1 MKKILIFLSLIVFSF
16 NYSQNIVSG
25 TVTDETGVPLPGATV
40 LAIESGANTI
50 TDFDGNYSISAE
62 MGTTLEF
69 RFIGYA
75 VTTISVSGTSLDLS
89 LSPDNALDEVIV
101 TALGVSR
108 DKKSLGY
115 SVQGVDGDDVSD
127 VKSMNALESLSGE
140 VSGLDISS
148 YNTMGG
154 SANVIIRGYS
164 SLTGSNQALFI
175 VDGTPINNDIVNSN
189 TTGRGGFDY
198 GNAAMDI
205 NPDDIETVSVLK
217 GSAATALYG
226 SRASNGVILITTKKG
241 KSQEGL
247 GISINSSVM
256 VGSIDN
262 ETMPVYQTEY
272 GAGYGPFYYG
282 PGGRYDLWGDN
293 LSVLTGEDASYGPL
307 MEGQMVHHWFNMIPE
322 WGDYKGMA
330 PYQDPGTTAHDFFK
344 NSLTTTNS
352 VSFSGGD
359 DDSSFRLSYTNAS
372 MEGIMEN
379 ATIERNTF
387 NLSGSKNFGDLDVSA
402 GITYTKTEGVG
413 RYGTGYDNRNV
424 FQGFRQWWITATDI
438 LQQKQVYEETGKNYS
453 WNMYGPGARSFD
465 EVPNTKPHYFD
476 NPYWM
481 RHNTYN
487 TDVRNRYFG
496 NLNLDY
502 ELTDE
507 ISILGRVGFDQY
519 DEIREERIN
528 VGSVDVSS
536 YSFTNR
542 IISEFNYDLIL
553 SFNTDITEDLNL
565 DAIVGWNL
573 RVNQWDIV
581 GASTNGGLNFPN
593 IYSLDNSVNPLTSDN
608 TSNYDATKKVDGIYA
623 RASFGYQNTYY
634 LEGTFRRDR
643 SSTLPIANNTY
654 TYPSVSG
661 SVILSNLIDASW
673 LSFAKLRANFAQVGN
688 DVGPYRT
695 LTSYIINAGFGGQAS
710 STNPSTF
717 NNSNLVAEKTDE
729 TEFGI
734 EVDLFNSRVGLDISV
749 YDKTTEDLI
758 TPVNISGASGA
769 TANFING
776 GSIENKGVELI
787 LRLVPVKTDDF
798 SWNLNFNYAKNKS
811 KVLSLASGLEFL
823 QLASVQ
829 GGVSIGGK
837 PGEPYGVI
845 RGKDHIYVDGQP
857 MVYTTA
863 DAPSGS
869 YVGVYAR
876 TSSTDNILGDINP
889 DWTGGIKNTL
899 RYKNLKASF
908 LIDIQQGGDFFS
920 LDTYYGFATGI
931 YDRSVGLN
939 ELGNPIRNSIADGG
953 GVILP
958 GVNADGSPNQTRG
971 RTDWYA
977 NPYGYS
983 RGNNKMHVYD
993 ASFVKLREVSIGYDF
1008 SGDIVSSTPFTS
1020 ASVSIIGRNLWII
1033 SKNSPYTDPEAGLSA
1048 GNVQGNQ
1055 SGAYPSIKEVGV
1067 NVKLEF

>member
-1 MKKILIFLSLIVFSF
+1 MKKTCIFLFLIVFGF
-16 NYSQNIVSG
+16 GYSQNVVSG
-25 TVTDETGVPLPGATV
+25 TVTDDTGVPLPGATV
-40 LAIESGANTI
+40 LAIETGANTI

-62 MGTTLEF
+62 VGTTLEF
-69 RFIGYA
+69 RFIGYSVA
-75 VTTISVSGTSLDLS
+75 SISVTGSTLDVSLM
-89 LSPDNALDEVIV
+89 PDNALDEVIV

-115 SVQGVDGDDVSD
+115 SVQGVDGDDISD

-205 NPDDIETVSVLK
+205 NPDDIEAVSVLK

-241 KSQEGL
+241 KKSEGL
-247 GISINSSVM
+247 GVTINSSLM
-256 VGSIDN
+256 IGSIDN
-262 ETMPVYQTEY
+262 ETMPVYQNEY

-293 LSVLTGEDASYGPL
+293 LAVLVGEDASYGPL

-330 PYQDPGTTAHDFFK
+330 PYSAPSTTAHDFFR
-344 NSLTTTNS
+344 NSMTTTNS
-352 VSFSGGD
+352 ISFSGGD
-359 DDSSFRLSYTNAS
+359 DDSSFRLSYTNAA

-379 ATIERNTF
+379 SNIERNTF

-402 GITYTKTEGVG
+402 GITYTKTEGIG

-424 FQGFRQWWITATDI
+424 FQAFRQWWIVSTDI

-453 WNMYGPGARSFD
+453 WNMYGAGARSFD

-496 NLNLDY
+496 NLNLNY
-502 ELTDE
+502 KLTDK

-528 VGSVDVSS
+528 VGSVDVSE
-536 YSFTNR
+536 YSFSNR
-542 IISEFNYDLIL
+542 IISEFNYDLIA
-553 SFNTDITEDLNL
+553 SYNTDITDDLNL

-623 RASFGYQNTYY
+623 RASFGYKNTYY

-643 SSTLPIANNTY
+643 SSALPIANNTY

-661 SVILSNLIDASW
+661 SVIFSNLIDASW
-673 LSFAKLRANFAQVGN
+673 LSFAKFRANFAQVGN

-717 NNSNLVAEKTDE
+717 NNANLKAEKTDE
-729 TEFGI
+729 TEFGL
-734 EVDLFNSRVGLDISV
+734 EVDLFNSRIGFDISV
-749 YDKTTEDLI
+749 YNKTTDDLI
-758 TPVNISGASGA
+758 TPVNISGSSGA

-776 GSIENKGVELI
+776 GSIENKGLELI
-787 LRLVPVKTDDF
+787 LRLNPIKTDDF
-798 SWNLNFNYAKNKS
+798 NWNLNFNYAKNES

-845 RGKDHIYVDGQP
+845 RGKDHIYVNGQP

-863 DAPSGS
+863 DAPSSS

-889 DWTGGIKNTL
+889 DWTGGIKNSF
-899 RYKNLKASF
+899 RYKNLNASF

-920 LDTYYGFATGI
+920 LDTYYGYATGI

-939 ELGNPIRNSIADGG
+939 ELGNPIRNSIANGG

-993 ASFVKLREVSIGYDF
+993 ASFVKLREASIGYDF
-1008 SGDIVSSTPFTS
+1008 KNDFIANTPFTS
-1020 ASVSIIGRNLWII
+1020 ASISLIGRNLWII
-1033 SKNSPYTDPEAGLSA
+1033 SKNAPYTDPEAGLSA

-1055 SGAYPSIKEVGV
+1055 SGAYPSMKEVGI
-1067 NVKLEF
+1067 NVKLQF

>member
-1 MKKILIFLSLIVFSF
+1 MKKILIFLFLIVFGF
-16 NYSQNIVSG
+16 GYSQNVVSG

-40 LAIESGANTI
+40 LALETSANTI

-62 MGTTLEF
+62 IGITLEF

-75 VTTISVSGTSLDLS
+75 VETISVSGSSLDIS
-89 LSPDNALDEVIV
+89 LKPDNALDEVIV

-127 VKSMNALESLSGE
+127 VKSMNAIESLSGE
-140 VSGLDISS
+140 VSGLDIQS
-148 YNTMGG
+148 YNMMGG

-175 VDGTPINNDIVNSN
+175 VDGAPINNDIANSN

-205 NPDDIETVSVLK
+205 NPDDIESVSVLK

-241 KSQEGL
+241 KAQEGL

-262 ETMPVYQTEY
+262 DTMPVYQTEY
-272 GAGYGPFYYG
+272 GAGYGPFYDG
-282 PGGRYDLWGDN
+282 PGGRYDLWGNN
-293 LSVLTGEDASYGPL
+293 LAILVGEDASFGPK
-307 MEGQMVHHWFNMIPE
+307 MEGQMVHHWFNMIPD

-352 VSFSGGD
+352 VSFSSAND
-359 DDSSFRLSYTNAS
+359 DTAFRFSYTNAK
-372 MEGIMEN
+372 MEGILPNSE
-379 ATIERNTF
+379 IERNTF
-387 NLSGSKNFGDLDVSA
+387 SLSGSKEFGKLGVSA
-402 GITYTKTEGVG
+402 GITYTKNEGLG

-424 FQGFRQWWITATDI
+424 FQSFRQWWITATDI
-438 LQQKQVYEETGKNYS
+438 LQQKQVFEETGKNYS
-453 WNMYGPGARSFD
+453 WNMYGPGGVSFD
-465 EVPNTKPHYFD
+465 TVPNTKPHYFD

-487 TDVRNRYFG
+487 TDRRNRYFG
-496 NLNLDY
+496 NINLNY
-502 ELTDE
+502 EVNDNL
-507 ISILGRVGFDQY
+507 SVLGRVAFDQY
-519 DEIREERIN
+519 DEVREERIN
-528 VGSVDVSS
+528 VGSVDVSE
-536 YSFTNR
+536 YSFVNR
-542 IISEFNYDLIL
+542 NISEVNYDLIISYNKNL
-553 SFNTDITEDLNL
+553 TDDLNL
-565 DAIVGWNL
+565 DALVGWNL
-573 RVNQWDIV
+573 RVNNWDIV
-581 GASTNGGLNFPN
+581 SASTNGGLNFPD
-593 IYSLDNSVNPLTSDN
+593 IYSLDNSVNPITSN
-608 TSNYDATKKVDGIYA
+608 ETGNYDATKKVDGLYA
-623 RASFGYQNTYY
+623 RASLGYKNTYY
-634 LEGTFRRDR
+634 FEGTVRRDR
-643 SSTLPIANNTY
+643 SSALPVANNSY
-654 TYPSVSG
+654 IYPSVSG
-661 SVILSNLIDASW
+661 SVILSNLVDANW
-673 LSFAKLRANFAQVGN
+673 LSFAKVRANYAQVGN
-688 DVGPYRT
+688 DVSPYRT
-695 LTSYIINAGFGGQAS
+695 LTSYVINAGFGGNAS

-717 NNSNLVAEKTDE
+717 NNANLKAEKTTE
-729 TEFGI
+729 TEFGV
-734 EVDLFNSRVGLDISV
+734 ELDLFNSRIGFDVSL
-749 YDKTTEDLI
+749 YNKTTDDLI
-758 TPVNISGASGA
+758 TPFNITGASGA

-787 LRLVPVKTDDF
+787 LRLKPVVTDDF
-798 SWNLNFNYAKNKS
+798 TWNLNFNYAENES
-811 KVLSLASGLEFL
+811 TVLSLASGLEFL

-845 RGKDHIYVDGQP
+845 RGKDFVYVNGQP
-857 MVYTTA
+857 KVYTTA
-863 DAPSGS
+863 DAPSSS

-876 TSSTDNILGDINP
+876 TSNSDNVLGDINP
-889 DWTGGIKNTL
+889 DWTGGIKNSFK
-899 RYKNLKASF
+899 YKDFNASF
-908 LIDIQQGGDFFS
+908 LIDIQEGGNFFS

-931 YDRSVGLN
+931 YDRSVGNN

-958 GVNADGSPNQTRG
+958 GVNADGSPNTTRG

-977 NPYGYS
+977 NPFGYS
-983 RGNNKMHVYD
+983 RGMNAQHVYD

-1008 SGDIVSSTPFTS
+1008 PVSYIKNSPFTA
-1020 ASVSIIGRNLWII
+1020 ASISLIGRNLWII

-1048 GNVQGNQ
+1048 GNIQGNQ
-1055 SGAYPSIKEVGV
+1055 SGAYPSVKELGV
-1067 NVKLEF
+1067 NVKLQF

>member
-1 MKKILIFLSLIVFSF
+1 MKKILFFLSFIVFSY
-16 NYSQNIVSG
+16 NYSQNVVSG

-50 TDFDGNYSISAE
+50 TDFDGNYTINAE
-62 MGTTLEF
+62 IGTTLEF

-75 VTTISVSGTSLDLS
+75 VTSISVSGTSLDVS

-175 VDGTPINNDIVNSN
+175 VDGTPINNDIVNTN

-241 KSQEGL
+241 KAQEGL

-330 PYQDPGTTAHDFFK
+330 PYEDPGTTAHDFFK

-352 VSFSGGD
+352 VSFSSGD

-387 NLSGSKNFGDLDVSA
+387 NLSGSKNFGGLDVSA
-402 GITYTKTEGVG
+402 GITYTKTEGIG

-438 LQQKQVYEETGKNYS
+438 LLQKTVYEETGKNYS

-502 ELTDE
+502 QLTDE

-661 SVILSNLIDASW
+661 SVILSNLIDAPW
-673 LSFAKLRANFAQVGN
+673 LSFAKVRANFAQVGN

-729 TEFGI
+729 TEFGV

-758 TPVNISGASGA
+758 TPVDITGASGA

-787 LRLVPVKTDDF
+787 LRLVPLKTDDF

-823 QLASVQ
+823 QLARVQ

-863 DAPSGS
+863 DAPSSS

-889 DWTGGIKNTL
+889 DWTGGIKNTF

-977 NPYGYS
+977 NPFGYS

-1008 SGDIVSSTPFTS
+1008 SKDIVSRTPFTS
-1020 ASVSIIGRNLWII
+1020 ASISLIGRNLWII

-1048 GNVQGNQ
+1048 GNIQGNQ